1 MSKKLIIWDFDGVIS
16 DTEKLWVENRR
27 RMLNE
32 KFGLNWDFA
41 TANRYLGGRSDKTK
55 KEELDRLG
63 IVTDDAFWKEAL
75 DRDYELLEEG
85 IELTEGIE
93 NILSN
98 TGLRQCIA
106 TGGIKEKTLAKIKS
120 VGIGSYFGEDKI
132 FTADMVEHG
141 KPEPDLF
148 LLAAGRMGFEPKD
161 CVVIEYS
168 LAGMTAGLKA
178 GMTVIAFLGFEM
190 NQSTEYLKQVKALG
204 IKHVSYTMEEV
215 EKFIVEQLTK
225 TS

>member
-93 NILSN
+93 NIFSN

-132 FTADMVEHG
+132 FTADMVDG

-161 CVVIEYS
+161 CVVIEDS

-178 GMTVIAFLGFEM
+178 GMTVIAFLGFEI
-190 NQSTEYLKQVKALG
+190 EPKHG
-204 IKHVSYTMEEV
+204 ISQTG
-215 EKFIVEQLTK
+215 
-225 TS
+225 

>member
-93 NILSN
+93 NIFSN

-106 TGGIKEKTLAKIKS
+106 TGGIKKKTLAKIKS

-148 LLAAGRMGFEPKD
+148 L
-161 CVVIEYS
+161 

>member
-41 TANRYLGGRSDKTK
+41 TTNRYLGGRSDKTK

-93 NILSN
+93 NIFSN

-120 VGIGSYFGEDKI
+120 VGIGSYFGES
-132 FTADMVEHG
+132 
-141 KPEPDLF
+141 
-148 LLAAGRMGFEPKD
+148 
-161 CVVIEYS
+161 S
-168 LAGMTAGLKA
+168 LSSALK
-178 GMTVIAFLGFEM
+178 
-190 NQSTEYLKQVKALG
+190 
-204 IKHVSYTMEEV
+204 
-215 EKFIVEQLTK
+215 
-225 TS
+225 

>member
-1 MSKKLIIWDFDGVIS
+1 MHRYRRHQ
-16 DTEKLWVENRR
+16 EKNA
-27 RMLNE
+27 
-32 KFGLNWDFA
+32 GQD
-41 TANRYLGGRSDKTK
+41 
-55 KEELDRLG
+55 
-63 IVTDDAFWKEAL
+63 
-75 DRDYELLEEG
+75 
-85 IELTEGIE
+85 
-93 NILSN
+93 
-98 TGLRQCIA
+98 
-106 TGGIKEKTLAKIKS
+106 LAKIKS

-148 LLAAGRMGFEPKD
+148 LLAADRMGFEPKD
-161 CVVIEYS
+161 CVVIEDS

>member
-75 DRDYELLEEG
+75 
-85 IELTEGIE
+85 
-93 NILSN
+93 
-98 TGLRQCIA
+98 
-106 TGGIKEKTLAKIKS
+106 AKIKS

-148 LLAAGRMGFEPKD
+148 LLAADRMGFEPKD
-161 CVVIEYS
+161 CVVIEDS